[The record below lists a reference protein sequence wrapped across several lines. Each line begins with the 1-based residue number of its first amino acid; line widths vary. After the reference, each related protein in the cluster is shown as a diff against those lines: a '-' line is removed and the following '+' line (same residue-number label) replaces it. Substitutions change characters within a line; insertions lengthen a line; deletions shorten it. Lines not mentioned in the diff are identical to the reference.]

1 MNQRQTFNVG
11 FYCRASKTNR
21 HGLAPIEL
29 SINVCGE
36 RKYVALPR
44 KERPD
49 IFKKQASSKRMNAT
63 REFCALWYAK
73 VNDAVLSLT
82 TKSLAVTV
90 DGIKAELFGTGE
102 KRSETVIELWN
113 RYLAT
118 LRVKVGVDIELSTY
132 SKYTLC
138 RDRFCSFIG
147 NDKSVD
153 DLSVDDIRAYYT
165 NLKRTMSV
173 NTTEK
178 YMIKLK
184 SCLRFA
190 SMEHLFDGVKIEKEK
205 VEIELFTDDDY
216 RDIRDKDFL
225 YPHLNR
231 MRDLFVFCCNSGI
244 SYSDLK
250 SLTKDD
256 FTVDD
261 DDNVVVSKCRQ
272 KTGVRFYSVV
282 LPDGVDVLKKY
293 NYELPVISNQKG
305 NQFLKLIA
313 GVCQV
318 KTKVTFHKCRHY
330 YATKLIRLGVDATI
344 VQKCLGHSSVKMT
357 LGVYTHLVESD
368 VVKGVMSKLK

>member
-11 FYCRASKTNR
+11 FYCRKSKTNR
-21 HGLAPIEL
+21 QGLAPIEL

-90 DGIKAELFGTGE
+90 DGIKAELFGTGD
-102 KRSETVIELWN
+102 KRAETVLELWN

-118 LRVKVGVDIELSTY
+118 LRTKVGVDIELSTY

-147 NDKSVD
+147 NDKSVY
-153 DLSVDDIRAYYT
+153 DLSVDDIRSYYT

-190 SMEHLFDGVKIEKEK
+190 SIEHLFDGIKIEKEK

-216 RDIRDKDFL
+216 RDIRDRDFL
-225 YPHLNR
+225 FPHLNR

-256 FTVDD
+256 FTVDVD
-261 DDNVVVSKCRQ
+261 GNVVVSKCRQ

-282 LPDGVDVLKKY
+282 LPDGIEVLKKY

-305 NQFLKLIA
+305 NQFLKVIA
-313 GVCQV
+313 GICEV
-318 KTKVTFHKCRHY
+318 KTNVTFHKCRHY

>member
-11 FYCRASKTNR
+11 FYCRASKRNR
-21 HGLAPIEL
+21 LGFAPIEL

-82 TKSLAVTV
+82 TKSLSVTV
-90 DGIKAELFGTGE
+90 DGIKAELFGTGD
-102 KRSETVIELWN
+102 KRAETVLELWN

-118 LRVKVGVDIELSTY
+118 LRTKVGVDIELSTY
-132 SKYTLC
+132 RKYTLC

-190 SMEHLFDGVKIEKEK
+190 SMEHLFDGIKIEKEK

-216 RDIRDKDFL
+216 RNIRDRDFI

-256 FTVDD
+256 FTVDVEG
-261 DDNVVVSKCRQ
+261 NVVVSKCRQ

-282 LPDGVDVLKKY
+282 LPDGVEVLKKY

-305 NQFLKLIA
+305 NQFLKVIA
-313 GVCQV
+313 GICEV
-318 KTKVTFHKCRHY
+318 KTNVTFHKCRHY

-368 VVKGVMSKLK
+368 VVKGVMEKIK

>member
-21 HGLAPIEL
+21 QGLAPIEL
-29 SINVCGE
+29 SINVCGQ

-102 KRSETVIELWN
+102 TRSETVLELWN

-132 SKYTLC
+132 SKYCLC

-165 NLKRTMSV
+165 NLKRAMSV

-190 SMEHLFDGVKIEKEK
+190 SMGHLFDGIKIEKEK

-256 FTVDD
+256 FTVDVEG
-261 DDNVVVSKCRQ
+261 NVVVTKCRQ

-305 NQFLKLIA
+305 NQFLKVIA
-313 GVCQV
+313 GICEV
-318 KTKVTFHKCRHY
+318 KSKVTFHKCRHY

-368 VVKGVMSKLK
+368 VVKGVMEKFK

>member
-190 SMEHLFDGVKIEKEK
+190 SMEHLFDGIKIEKEK

-318 KTKVTFHKCRHY
+318 KTKVTLHKCRHY

>member
-1 MNQRQTFNVG
+1 M
-11 FYCRASKTNR
+11 
-21 HGLAPIEL
+21 
-29 SINVCGE
+29 
-36 RKYVALPR
+36 PR
-44 KERPD
+44 KERPG
-49 IFKKQASSKRMNAT
+49 IFKRQSSSKRMNAT

-90 DGIKAELFGTGE
+90 DGIKSELFGTGE
-102 KRSETVIELWN
+102 KRSETVLELWN

-118 LRVKVGVDIELSTY
+118 LRTKVGVDIELSTY

-138 RDRFCSFIG
+138 RDRFCAFVG
-147 NDKSVD
+147 NDRSVG

-165 NLKRTMSV
+165 NLKRAMSV
-173 NTTEK
+173 NTAEK

-184 SCLRFA
+184 SCFRFV
-190 SMEHLFDGVKIEKEK
+190 SMEHLFDGIKIEKEK

-256 FTVDD
+256 FTATVDG
-261 DDNVVVSKCRQ
+261 NVVV
-272 KTGVRFYSVV
+272 T
-282 LPDGVDVLKKY
+282 
-293 NYELPVISNQKG
+293 SNQKG
-305 NQFLKLIA
+305 NQFLKVIA
-313 GVCQV
+313 GVCGV

-330 YATKLIRLGVDATI
+330 YATNLMRLGVDATI

-368 VVKGVMSKLK
+368 VVKGVMEKIK

>member
-21 HGLAPIEL
+21 QGLAPIEL

-49 IFKKQASSKRMNAT
+49 IFKKQASSKRMNTT

-90 DGIKAELFGTGE
+90 DGIKAELFGTGD
-102 KRSETVIELWN
+102 KRAETVLELWN

-118 LRVKVGVDIELSTY
+118 LRTKVGVDIELSTY
-132 SKYTLC
+132 RKYTLC

-190 SMEHLFDGVKIEKEK
+190 SMEHLFDGIKIEKEK

-216 RDIRDKDFL
+216 RDIRGRDFL

-256 FTVDD
+256 FTVDVD
-261 DDNVVVSKCRQ
+261 GNVVVSKCRQ

-282 LPDGVDVLKKY
+282 LPDGIEVLKKY

-305 NQFLKLIA
+305 NQFLKVIA
-313 GVCQV
+313 GICEV
-318 KTKVTFHKCRHY
+318 KTNVTFHKCRHY

>member
-1 MNQRQTFNVG
+1 MNQRQTFGVG
-11 FYCRASKTNR
+11 FYCRQSKTNR
-21 HGLAPIEL
+21 QGLAPIEL

-49 IFKKQASSKRMNAT
+49 IFKRQSSSKRMNAT

-82 TKSLAVTV
+82 TKSLTVTAS
-90 DGIKAELFGTGE
+90 GIKAELFGTGE

-132 SKYTLC
+132 SKYCLC
-138 RDRFCSFIG
+138 RDRFCAFVG
-147 NDKSVD
+147 NDRSVD

-165 NLKRTMSV
+165 FLKKSLSV
-173 NTTEK
+173 NTAEK

-184 SCLRFA
+184 SCLRF
-190 SMEHLFDGVKIEKEK
+190 SDMEHLFDGIRIEKVK

-216 RDIRDKDFL
+216 RHIRDRDFI

-250 SLTKDD
+250 SLSKDD
-256 FTVDD
+256 FTVDV

-282 LPDGVDVLKKY
+282 LPDGVEVLKKY

-305 NQFLKLIA
+305 NQFLKVIS
-313 GVCQV
+313 GICSV

-368 VVKGVMSKLK
+368 VVKGVMEKVK

>member
-21 HGLAPIEL
+21 QGLAPIEL

-102 KRSETVIELWN
+102 KRGETVIELWN

-118 LRVKVGVDIELSTY
+118 LRVKVGVDIELSTN

-190 SMEHLFDGVKIEKEK
+190 SMEHLFDGIKIEKEK

-256 FTVDD
+256 FTVDVD
-261 DDNVVVSKCRQ
+261 GNVVVSKCRQ

-282 LPDGVDVLKKY
+282 LPDGVGVLKKY

-318 KTKVTFHKCRHY
+318 KTKVTFHVSRHY

>member
-21 HGLAPIEL
+21 QGLAPIEL
-29 SINVCGE
+29 SINVCGQ

-165 NLKRTMSV
+165 NLKRAMSV

-190 SMEHLFDGVKIEKEK
+190 SMGHLFDGIKIEKEK

-256 FTVDD
+256 FTVDVEG
-261 DDNVVVSKCRQ
+261 NVVVSKCRQ

-282 LPDGVDVLKKY
+282 LPDGVEVLKKY

-305 NQFLKLIA
+305 NQFLKVIA
-313 GVCQV
+313 GICEV
-318 KTKVTFHKCRHY
+318 KSKVTFHCGRHY

-368 VVKGVMSKLK
+368 VVKGVMEKFK

>member
-11 FYCRASKTNR
+11 FYCRASKRNR
-21 HGLAPIEL
+21 LGFAPIEL

-82 TKSLAVTV
+82 TKSLSVTV
-90 DGIKAELFGTGE
+90 DGIKAELFGTGD
-102 KRSETVIELWN
+102 KRAETVLELWN

-118 LRVKVGVDIELSTY
+118 LRTKVGVDIELSTY

-190 SMEHLFDGVKIEKEK
+190 SMEHLFDGIKIEKEK

-216 RDIRDKDFL
+216 MDIRDKDFL

-256 FTVDD
+256 FTVDV

-282 LPDGVDVLKKY
+282 LPDGIEVLKKY

-305 NQFLKLIA
+305 NQFLKVIA
-313 GVCQV
+313 GICEV
-318 KTKVTFHKCRHY
+318 KTNVTFHKCRHY

-368 VVKGVMSKLK
+368 VVKGVMEKIK

>member
-21 HGLAPIEL
+21 QGLAPIEL

-49 IFKKQASSKRMNAT
+49 IFKKQASSKRMNTT

-82 TKSLAVTV
+82 TKSLSVTV
-90 DGIKAELFGTGE
+90 DGIKAELFGTGD
-102 KRSETVIELWN
+102 KRAETVLELWN

-118 LRVKVGVDIELSTY
+118 LRTKVGVDIELSTY
-132 SKYTLC
+132 RKYTLC

-190 SMEHLFDGVKIEKEK
+190 SMEHLFDGIKIEKEK
-205 VEIELFTDDDY
+205 VEIELFTDEDY

-256 FTVDD
+256 FTVDVD
-261 DDNVVVSKCRQ
+261 GNVVVSKCRQ

-282 LPDGVDVLKKY
+282 LPDGVEVLKKY

-305 NQFLKLIA
+305 NQFLKVIA
-313 GVCQV
+313 GICEV
-318 KTKVTFHKCRHY
+318 KTNVTFHKCRHY

-368 VVKGVMSKLK
+368 VVKGVMEKIK

>member
-190 SMEHLFDGVKIEKEK
+190 SMEHLFDGIKIEKEK

-318 KTKVTFHKCRHY
+318 KTKVTFHMSRHY

>member
-21 HGLAPIEL
+21 QGLAPIEL

-49 IFKKQASSKRMNAT
+49 IFKRQTSSKRMNAT

-82 TKSLAVTV
+82 TKSLTVTV
-90 DGIKAELFGTGE
+90 DGIKAELFGTEE

-118 LRVKVGVDIELSTY
+118 LRTKVGVDIELSTY

-138 RDRFCSFIG
+138 RNRFCSFIG

-165 NLKRTMSV
+165 NLKRAMSV

-190 SMEHLFDGVKIEKEK
+190 SMEHLFDGIKIEKEK

-216 RDIRDKDFL
+216 MNIRDRDFL
-225 YPHLNR
+225 FPHLNR

-256 FTVDD
+256 FTVDVD
-261 DDNVVVSKCRQ
+261 GNVVVTKCRQ

-282 LPDGVDVLKKY
+282 LPDGIEVLKKY

-305 NQFLKLIA
+305 NQFLKVIA
-313 GVCQV
+313 GICEV
-318 KTKVTFHKCRHY
+318 KSKVTFHKCRHY

>member
-11 FYCRASKTNR
+11 FYCRASKRNR
-21 HGLAPIEL
+21 LGFAPIEL

-49 IFKKQASSKRMNAT
+49 IFKRQSSSKRMNAT

-82 TKSLAVTV
+82 TKSLSVTV
-90 DGIKAELFGTGE
+90 DGIKAELFGTGD
-102 KRSETVIELWN
+102 KRAETVLELWN

-118 LRVKVGVDIELSTY
+118 LRTKVGVDIELSTY

-190 SMEHLFDGVKIEKEK
+190 SMEHLFDGIKIEKEK

-216 RDIRDKDFL
+216 MNIRDRDFI

-231 MRDLFVFCCNSGI
+231 MRDLFIFCCNSGI

-256 FTVDD
+256 FTVDVEG
-261 DDNVVVSKCRQ
+261 NVVVSKCRQ

-282 LPDGVDVLKKY
+282 LPDGIEVLKKY

-305 NQFLKLIA
+305 NQFLKVIA
-313 GVCQV
+313 GICEV
-318 KTKVTFHKCRHY
+318 KTNVTFHKCRHY

-368 VVKGVMSKLK
+368 VVKGVMEKFK

>member
-11 FYCRASKTNR
+11 FYCRASKRNR
-21 HGLAPIEL
+21 LGFAPIEL

-82 TKSLAVTV
+82 TKSLSVTV
-90 DGIKAELFGTGE
+90 DGIKAELFGTGD
-102 KRSETVIELWN
+102 KRAETVLELWN

-118 LRVKVGVDIELSTY
+118 LRTKVGVDIELSTY

-190 SMEHLFDGVKIEKEK
+190 SMEHLFDGIKIEKEK

-216 RDIRDKDFL
+216 MNIRDRDFI

-231 MRDLFVFCCNSGI
+231 MRDRFVFCCNSGI

-256 FTVDD
+256 FTVDVD
-261 DDNVVVSKCRQ
+261 GNVVVSKCRH

-282 LPDGVDVLKKY
+282 LPDGVEVLKKY

-305 NQFLKLIA
+305 NQFLKVIA
-313 GVCQV
+313 GICEV
-318 KTKVTFHKCRHY
+318 KTNVTFHKCRHY

-368 VVKGVMSKLK
+368 VVKGVMEKIK

>member
-11 FYCRASKTNR
+11 FYCRKSKQNR
-21 HGLAPIEL
+21 QGLAPIEL

-49 IFKKQASSKRMNAT
+49 IFKRQTSSKRMNAT

-190 SMEHLFDGVKIEKEK
+190 SMEHLFDGIKIEKEK

-216 RDIRDKDFL
+216 RGIRDRDFL
-225 YPHLNR
+225 FPHLNR

-256 FTVDD
+256 FTVDVD
-261 DDNVVVSKCRQ
+261 GNVVISKCRQ

-282 LPDGVDVLKKY
+282 LPDGIEVLKKY

-305 NQFLKLIA
+305 NQFLKVIA
-313 GVCQV
+313 GICEV
-318 KTKVTFHKCRHY
+318 KTNVTFHKCRHY